1 MRPPCSIIRSVGR
14 EVNVRQPSSLGTA
27 SSGTHSR
34 DPVAL
39 PTLRIVDCVAPRAS
53 EISAGNYDKSARRA
67 NHAKVC
73 PSLLAKISRLT
84 CRANQRHIPRVSPER
99 GACARHERAVR
110 CGGREAR
117 ARRAR
122 IKRTAKSCG
131 SDAAVL
137 ASSSRERASHERR
150 WQKSRSPGRARSK
163 P

>member
-1 MRPPCSIIRSVGR
+1 MCD
-14 EVNVRQPSSLGTA
+14 SSYAEST
-27 SSGTHSR
+27 
-34 DPVAL
+34 
-39 PTLRIVDCVAPRAS
+39 PTPEKAEFL
-53 EISAGNYDKSARRA
+53 
-67 NHAKVC
+67 
-73 PSLLAKISRLT
+73 PSLVGQISDL
-84 CRANQRHIPRVSPER
+84 NPRVSPER